1 MTSLHEPPH
10 ETAELFTFPQPRA
23 TGCPFDPPPA
33 QRRPATRMA
42 LWDGA
47 PCWMVTDYQDVR
59 TVLSDRRFSADARI
73 EGFPFFAPGR
83 RAFIRDEPA
92 FIRLD
97 DPEHQRLRR
106 MMTGDFLVKRV
117 DQLRPRIQRIVDDAL
132 DAMIAKGAPAD
143 LVADFAFPIPS
154 LVICELLGVP
164 YEDHE
169 FFQRQSRLVLDA
181 TAGAEQVKAAM
192 DDFNAYM
199 TELAASK
206 KGEEDGIVARLASRE
221 DLTPGEV
228 ASNALLLLLAGHET
242 TANMTSLSTLVLL
255 RHPEQLAKLR
265 AEPEL
270 VKGAVEEL
278 LRYLTIVHTGLPR
291 VAVEDVE
298 LPGGAVVRAG
308 EGVFAMI
315 AAANRDEEMFGAGE
329 ELDITRDARRHLA
342 FGFGVHQ
349 CLGQPL
355 ARVEL
360 QIALATL
367 VRRLPGL
374 RLAVPFEQVRFRTES
389 LIYGLHELPLAW

>member
-1 MTSLHEPPH
+1 
-10 ETAELFTFPQPRA
+10 
-23 TGCPFDPPPA
+23 
-33 QRRPATRMA
+33 
-42 LWDGA
+42 
-47 PCWMVTDYQDVR
+47 
-59 TVLSDRRFSADARI
+59 
-73 EGFPFFAPGR
+73 
-83 RAFIRDEPA
+83 
-92 FIRLD
+92 
-97 DPEHQRLRR
+97 
-106 MMTGDFLVKRV
+106 
-117 DQLRPRIQRIVDDAL
+117 
-132 DAMIAKGAPAD
+132 MIAKGAPAD